1 MLARRANNMAN
12 QTDFDQIAFERH
24 FHEEI
29 VDEVDRILSNA
40 FVSGMT
46 QIECLEIL
54 QKMFESLHSIT
65 EQAKMKW
72 VKKILK
78 KGDSHERATTR

>member
-1 MLARRANNMAN
+1 MVN
-12 QTDFDQIAFERH
+12 QTNFDPMAFERH
-24 FHEEI
+24 FHEEL

-46 QIECLEIL
+46 QLECLEIL

-65 EQAKMKW
+65 EEAKMKW
-72 VKKILK
+72 VKKILEK
-78 KGDSHERATTR
+78 EDSHHERATKR